1 MKALIL
7 AAGEGTRL
15 WPLTLDRPKPM
26 LPVAGGPLLAITV
39 SMLRGHGITDLAV
52 NLHHQPDAITGYF
65 GNGAKFG
72 VSITYS
78 HERQIMGT
86 AGAAKKLEWF
96 LSDTFLVVY
105 GDVLT
110 NLDYGNLIMFHRSRQ
125 SLLTLSLYRVSNP
138 TEVGLVGVDPQGRVT
153 LFLEK
158 PRPDEV
164 FTDLANS
171 GILVCEPEVLSH
183 VPQETVFDFGHDL
196 LPALLELGEPLYG
209 LPLAPGEYL
218 IDVGTPENYERAQRE
233 WPVVQERLSTTSS
246 GWKGGSD

>member
-15 WPLTLDRPKPM
+15 RPLTLDRPKPM
-26 LPVAGGPLLAITV
+26 LPVAGEPLLAITV
-39 SMLRGHGITDLAV
+39 SMLRRHGITDLAV

-65 GNGAKFG
+65 GNGADFG

-78 HERQIMGT
+78 FEQQIMGT
-86 AGAAKKLEWF
+86 AGAAKKLEGF
-96 LSDTFLVVY
+96 LNDAFLVVY

-110 NLDYGNLIMFHRSRQ
+110 NLDYSNLMQFHRSRQ

-138 TEVGLVGVDPQGRVT
+138 TEVGLVGIDAHGRVAR
-153 LFLEK
+153 FLEK
-158 PRPDEV
+158 PRLEEV

-171 GILVCEPEVLSH
+171 GILICEPEVLSH
-183 VPQETVFDFGHDL
+183 VPPDTFFDFGRDL
-196 LPALLELGEPLYG
+196 LPALLELGEPMYG

-218 IDVGTPENYERAQRE
+218 IDIGTPENYKRAQCE
-233 WPVVQERLSTTSS
+233 WPAVKERLHTPSS
-246 GWKGGSD
+246 S